1 MYFKHL
7 PSVRMTAKDGFE
19 DLTHSVFKTI
29 FSSYEDL
36 IREHSDSSYDL
47 IIPDITIDTLK
58 HVVNLITRGFT
69 ITSTQN
75 EVKDIQDISI
85 MLNITSLQTNL
96 LVKKYQSMDASST
109 G

>member
-1 MYFKHL
+1 MYFKNL
-7 PSVRMTAKDGFE
+7 PSVRMTAKNGFE
-19 DLTHSVFKTI
+19 DLTHSVFRTI

-47 IIPDITIDTLK
+47 IIPDIPIDTLK

-69 ITSTQN
+69 ITSLQN
-75 EVKDIQDISI
+75 EIKDIQDISI

-96 LVKKYQSMDASST
+96 LVNKYESMEASST